1 MPTRG
6 VSLLTAFAAVVAL
19 AVPATAQA
27 WFEHVV
33 LPGETLTSVAAADG
47 LTIRQLAT
55 ANGLSPEAEIETG
68 TLLAIPPRGVIESA
82 PAPAPARQAA
92 PAPAGAREYVV
103 RPGDTLGAIAER
115 LHSTVAAL
123 AAANGLDPAG
133 VLLAGSTLR
142 LAATTAAATAAA
154 SPEFVSPSFVGAIAA
169 ANGLAPSLA
178 EAVADQ
184 ESGFNDAMVSA
195 TGATGVMQ
203 IEPGTWNYI
212 GDVLGATPLSPDSA
226 ADNVRAGVL
235 LLLALLRQ
243 TGDDGPLA
251 IAGYYQGLRSVREHG
266 MYADTRQYVDD
277 VLALQARFGGP

>member
-1 MPTRG
+1 
-6 VSLLTAFAAVVAL
+6 
-19 AVPATAQA
+19 
-27 WFEHVV
+27 
-33 LPGETLTSVAAADG
+33 
-47 LTIRQLAT
+47 
-55 ANGLSPEAEIETG
+55 
-68 TLLAIPPRGVIESA
+68 VIVSA